1 MKYIGPFFR
10 LNSFNKS
17 SIKNQLFYLS
27 KESLKD
33 IIFNS
38 KCGIKMSSKDLK
50 SKQCPLN
57 DINTFKSFSPL
68 ISLYRK
74 SSCKLETVNNK
85 SNWKNSNIKKEI
97 LVSSNA
103 YMNLSLL
110 ELSSYYAKLKDAYPK
125 KNNMDNLYL
134 FIAKK
139 QLDFCNSYLRNFEG
153 VFIDKSDISNELLSK
168 IELEDKKK
176 NKGFKF
182 SNQALLMCAYYKYST
197 ISQDKFAADYQKF
210 SFDIL
215 DMFIRFRNEL
225 YSLSFAELNKLSLA
239 LNIFYNYSK
248 HEKSYELLIDIFE
261 YLTET
266 YEDTAFNDNIEN
278 QCLLCLN
285 AFLLYK
291 NSGILKFKEN
301 AIKIYSFLAD
311 LYDPSLGIFLKKS
324 NKKDIS
330 FSCNEILLYV
340 MNSILISDFCENDN
354 SYENIL
360 INTFKHQVLDSGL
373 IPSWPEAPNID
384 DPERYKN
391 FSLKSEDLLEENNF
405 KMPIIPTPKSA
416 EMASIFFKKV
426 TYNKRKNTFSISK
439 KSFYSDNNMFL
450 FFLIIH
456 LFKRK

>member
-1 MKYIGPFFR
+1 M
-10 LNSFNKS
+10 
-17 SIKNQLFYLS
+17 FYLS
-27 KESLKD
+27 KESIKD
-33 IIFNS
+33 IIFHS
-38 KCGIKMSSKDLK
+38 HCGIKMSSKDLK

-57 DINTFKSFSPL
+57 DINTFKSLSPL

-74 SSCKLETVNNK
+74 SSCKLETINNK
-85 SNWKNSNIKKEI
+85 LNWKNSNIKKEI
-97 LVSSNA
+97 LISSNA

-110 ELSSYYAKLKDAYPK
+110 ELCTYYNEFKGNYPK
-125 KNNMDNLYL
+125 KANMNNLYL

-153 VFIDKSDISNELLSK
+153 LFVDKADISSELISK
-168 IELEDKKK
+168 IKLEDKDK
-176 NKGFKF
+176 NFKF

-197 ISQDKFAADYQKF
+197 ISQDKFSEDYRKF

-215 DMFIRFRNEL
+215 DMFVKFRNEL
-225 YSLSFAELNKLSLA
+225 YTLSLAELNKLSLA

-248 HEKSYELLIDIFE
+248 HSKSYELLIDMFE
-261 YLTET
+261 YLTEN
-266 YEDTAFNDNIEN
+266 YEDAAFNDNIEN
-278 QCLLCLN
+278 KCLLCLN

-301 AIKIYSFLAD
+301 AIEMYSSLAD
-311 LYDPSLGIFLKKS
+311 LYDPSLGIFIKEN

-330 FSCNEILLYV
+330 FSCNEILLYII
-340 MNSILISDFCENDN
+340 NSILISDFCENNN

-360 INTFKHQVLDSGL
+360 INTFKHQVIESGL

-384 DPERYKN
+384 DPERYKH
-391 FSLKSEDLLEENNF
+391 FSLKSDDLLEENNF
-405 KMPIIPTPKSA
+405 KMPVMPTPKSA
-416 EMASIFFKKV
+416 EMASVFFKKV
-426 TYNKRKNTFSISK
+426 TYNKRKKTFSISK